1 MNAPAS
7 SEIKLARLASL
18 YRASALLVAALL
30 ALLPCFAVF
39 GYCTSGA
46 YGILAAV
53 VAFGIC
59 LACGILALA
68 ITAISQA
75 MNQGVQGILG
85 AMLVRMGVPLVAMFV
100 LPEVGGPLVEAG
112 VTGMVMAY
120 YLITLAVET
129 WLSLRFVSVT
139 KNAGAKSPATK
150 VA

>member
-7 SEIKLARLASL
+7 SEIELARPASL

-39 GYCTSGA
+39 GYCTNGA
-46 YGILAAV
+46 FGILAAV
-53 VAFGIC
+53 AACGIC
-59 LACGILALA
+59 LTCGILALA

-75 MNQGVQGILG
+75 MNQGVQGILA

-100 LPEVGGPLVEAG
+100 LPEIGGPLVEAG

-120 YLITLAVET
+120 YLVTLAVET

-139 KNAGAKSPATK
+139 KNAGAKRPATK